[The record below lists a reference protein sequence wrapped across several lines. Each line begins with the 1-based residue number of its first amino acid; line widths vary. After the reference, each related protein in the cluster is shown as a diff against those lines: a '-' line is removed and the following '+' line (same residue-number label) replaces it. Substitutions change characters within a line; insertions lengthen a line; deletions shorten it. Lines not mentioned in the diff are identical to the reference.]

1 MRDQEVRP
9 PEQLPAAQPPQ
20 EGPPEPGVR
29 RRRRA
34 VAGELTVLAAYL
46 AAGIAV
52 TWPRVATGP
61 GRVPAVRDISS
72 YVWALW
78 WVAHQAVHLAN
89 PWFTGSMAAPVG
101 IQLGYDTTMPLLGV
115 LLAPVTLTA
124 GPAAAFWLIT
134 ILLPGLACYV
144 MYRVALLWLGRAGA
158 LAAGALYGL
167 APMLDWQVWFHLN
180 IAAGMVL
187 LPAALGA
194 AVRLRR
200 SGRRRDAVLL
210 GVVLGVSV
218 LINQETALLAGAI
231 AGAVLIAAV
240 ATGWLTSSPIRTE
253 SSVPI
258 GEEDRGGA
266 TVKRAGAGRAGAGR
280 AGAGKAG
287 AGKAGAGKV
296 AAAGLA
302 VAVALAVASP
312 QLIAMAQQARS
323 GGAFARPA
331 ELAGTY
337 LLYGAQLPGLFG
349 PSPRLGSAGLS
360 WLASGYHYPQAAEGV
375 PAFGL
380 ALTLA
385 ALAGLILSVRPGGR
399 APWRRS
405 TAWLLAAGWLGSAVL
420 ALGPTLRLGT
430 RTYVPLAQAWHGVHV
445 SLAMPYTWLVRVPG
459 LSAFREADRLALAG
473 LAAAALLAG
482 FTADRLATA
491 IRERWTAPRPG
502 TPSGPAR
509 APLSDRNRVFRSDRR
524 EGQPS
529 SDDRPGG
536 HEQRDGSAPSR
547 LRTCAP
553 LAVAAVVTA
562 FALLEM
568 GWSGFPHRTTV
579 PTAYPELDRPIA
591 DDFSSSVVVDIP
603 FGLRGG
609 IPLYGSGVNARSLL
623 MATADGHPRAISYT
637 SWVPRHTTAGI
648 QAHPFYA
655 RLNAAQ
661 HGRDSTP
668 RQLAAA
674 RRDARR
680 MHVGWVVDWKPRT
693 PEISRFL
700 AGAGFRLDY
709 TVSGVAVYRPA
720 GVGPVTP

>member
-1 MRDQEVRP
+1 M
-9 PEQLPAAQPPQ
+9 
-20 EGPPEPGVR
+20 R

-134 ILLPGLACYV
+134 IVLPGLLCYV
-144 MYRVALLWLGRAGA
+144 MYLTARLWLGRPGA
-158 LAAGALYGL
+158 IAAGALYGL
-167 APMLDWQVWFHLN
+167 AAMVDWQVWFHLN
-180 IAAGMVL
+180 IAAGMLTV
-187 LPAALGA
+187 PAALGA

-240 ATGWLTSSPIRTE
+240 ATGWLAEP
-253 SSVPI
+253 
-258 GEEDRGGA
+258 
-266 TVKRAGAGRAGAGR
+266 GRRLARLA
-280 AGAGKAG
+280 
-287 AGKAGAGKV
+287 V
-296 AAAGLA
+296 VGLA
-302 VAVALAVASP
+302 VGVALVVASP

-405 TAWLLAAGWLGSAVL
+405 TAWLLAAGWLGSAAL

-430 RTYVPLAQAWHGVHV
+430 RTYVPLAQAWHGVQV
-445 SLAMPYTWLVRVPG
+445 SLAMPYTWLIRVPG

-482 FTADRLATA
+482 FTADRLARA
-491 IRERWTAPRPG
+491 VRER
-502 TPSGPAR
+502 R
-509 APLSDRNRVFRSDRR
+509 A
-524 EGQPS
+524 G
-529 SDDRPGG
+529 
-536 HEQRDGSAPSR
+536 
-547 LRTCAP
+547 LRASAP
-553 LAVAAVVTA
+553 LAAAAVL
-562 FALLEM
+562 ALVAVLEM
-568 GWSGFPHRTTV
+568 GWSGFPHRTTI
-579 PTAYPELDRPIA
+579 PAAYPDLDLPIA

-648 QAHPFYA
+648 RAHPFYA

-693 PEISRFL
+693 PEVSRFL

-709 TVSGVAVYRPA
+709 TVSGVAVYRPVGA
-720 GVGPVTP
+720 GPVTP

>member
-1 MRDQEVRP
+1 
-9 PEQLPAAQPPQ
+9 
-20 EGPPEPGVR
+20 VR

-144 MYRVALLWLGRAGA
+144 MYRVALLWLGRVGA

-210 GVVLGVSV
+210 GVVLGASV
-218 LINQETALLAGAI
+218 LINQETALLAAAI
-231 AGAVLIAAV
+231 AGAALIAAV
-240 ATGWLTSSPIRTE
+240 ATGWLATSSNGTE

-258 GEEDRGGA
+258 GEGGPGGA
-266 TVKRAGAGRAGAGR
+266 TAERVASGRAGARRAGAGR
-280 AGAGKAG
+280 
-287 AGKAGAGKV
+287 V

-302 VAVALAVASP
+302 VAVALVVASP
-312 QLIAMAQQARS
+312 QLVAMAQQARS
-323 GGAFARPA
+323 GGAFARPG

-349 PSPRLGSAGLS
+349 PSPRLGTFGLAA
-360 WLASGYHYPQAAEGV
+360 LASGYHYPEAAEGV

-385 ALAGLILSVRPGGR
+385 ALAGLILSVRRGSR

-405 TAWLLAAGWLGSAVL
+405 TAWLLAAGWLGSAAL

-430 RTYVPLAQAWHGVHV
+430 RTYVPLAQAWHGVRV
-445 SLAMPYTWLVRVPG
+445 SLVLPYTWLIRVPG

-482 FTADRLATA
+482 FAADRLAA
-491 IRERWTAPRPG
+491 AVRER
-502 TPSGPAR
+502 R
-509 APLSDRNRVFRSDRR
+509 AGV
-524 EGQPS
+524 
-529 SDDRPGG
+529 
-536 HEQRDGSAPSR
+536 
-547 LRTCAP
+547 P
-553 LAVAAVVTA
+553 LAAAAVL
-562 FALLEM
+562 ALVAVLEM
-568 GWSGFPHRTTV
+568 GWSGFPHRTTI

-591 DDFSSSVVVDIP
+591 DDLSSSVVVDIP

-609 IPLYGSGVNARSLL
+609 LPLYGSGVNARSLL

-648 QAHPFYA
+648 RAHPFYA

-720 GVGPVTP
+720 GPGPVTP

>member
-9 PEQLPAAQPPQ
+9 PGQHPAAQPPQ
-20 EGPPEPGVR
+20 EGRPDPGAR
-29 RRRRA
+29 RGRRRA

-134 ILLPGLACYV
+134 IVLPGLLCYV
-144 MYRVALLWLGRAGA
+144 MYRTARLWLGRPGA
-158 LAAGALYGL
+158 IAAGALYGL
-167 APMLDWQVWFHLN
+167 AAMLDWQVWFHLN
-180 IAAGMVL
+180 IAAGML
-187 LPAALGA
+187 TLPAALGA

-231 AGAVLIAAV
+231 AGAVLIYGT
-240 ATGWLTSSPIRTE
+240 ATGWLAEP
-253 SSVPI
+253 
-258 GEEDRGGA
+258 
-266 TVKRAGAGRAGAGR
+266 GRRLARLGT
-280 AGAGKAG
+280 
-287 AGKAGAGKV
+287 
-296 AAAGLA
+296 AGLG
-302 VAVALAVASP
+302 VVVALAVASP

-349 PSPRLGSAGLS
+349 PSPRLGSSGLS

-385 ALAGLILSVRPGGR
+385 ALAGLILSVRRGGGR
-399 APWRRS
+399 PWRRS
-405 TAWLLAAGWLGSAVL
+405 TAWLLAAGWLCSAAL
-420 ALGPTLRLGT
+420 ALGPTLHLGT
-430 RTYVPLAQAWHGVHV
+430 RTYVPLAQAWHGVQV

-482 FTADRLATA
+482 FTADRLAAA
-491 IRERWTAPRPG
+491 IRAG
-502 TPSGPAR
+502 
-509 APLSDRNRVFRSDRR
+509 
-524 EGQPS
+524 
-529 SDDRPGG
+529 
-536 HEQRDGSAPSR
+536 R
-547 LRTCAP
+547 LRAGAP
-553 LAVAAVVTA
+553 LAAAAVLAVLA
-562 FALLEM
+562 VLEM
-568 GWSGFPHRTTV
+568 GWAGSPHRTTI

-623 MATADGHPRAISYT
+623 VATADGHPRAISYT
-637 SWVPRHTTAGI
+637 SWVPRHTTAGVRS
-648 QAHPFYA
+648 HPFYA

-668 RQLAAA
+668 QQLAAA

-680 MHVGWVVDWKPRT
+680 MHVGWVIDWKPLT

-720 GVGPVTP
+720 GAGPVTP

>member
-78 WVAHQAVHLAN
+78 WVAHQAVHLAS

-134 ILLPGLACYV
+134 IVLPGLLCYV
-144 MYRVALLWLGRAGA
+144 MYLTARLWLGRPGA
-158 LAAGALYGL
+158 IAAGALYGL
-167 APMLDWQVWFHLN
+167 AAMLDWQVWFHLN
-180 IAAGMVL
+180 IAAGMLTV
-187 LPAALGA
+187 PAALGA

-240 ATGWLTSSPIRTE
+240 ATGWLA
-253 SSVPI
+253 VP
-258 GEEDRGGA
+258 
-266 TVKRAGAGRAGAGR
+266 GRRLARLA
-280 AGAGKAG
+280 
-287 AGKAGAGKV
+287 V
-296 AAAGLA
+296 VGLA
-302 VAVALAVASP
+302 VGVALVVASP

-405 TAWLLAAGWLGSAVL
+405 TAWLLAAGWLGSAAL

-430 RTYVPLAQAWHGVHV
+430 RTYVPLAQAWHGVQV

-482 FTADRLATA
+482 FTADRLARA
-491 IRERWTAPRPG
+491 VRER
-502 TPSGPAR
+502 R
-509 APLSDRNRVFRSDRR
+509 A
-524 EGQPS
+524 G
-529 SDDRPGG
+529 
-536 HEQRDGSAPSR
+536 
-547 LRTCAP
+547 LRASAP
-553 LAVAAVVTA
+553 LAAAAVL
-562 FALLEM
+562 ALVAVLEM
-568 GWSGFPHRTTV
+568 GWSGFPHRTTI
-579 PTAYPELDRPIA
+579 PAAYPALDLPIA

-637 SWVPRHTTAGI
+637 SWVPRHTTAGVR
-648 QAHPFYA
+648 AHPFYA

-668 RQLAAA
+668 QQLAAA

-680 MHVGWVVDWKPRT
+680 MHVGWVIDWKPRT

-709 TVSGVAVYRPA
+709 TVSGAAVYRPVGA
-720 GVGPVTP
+720 GPVTP

>member
-1 MRDQEVRP
+1 V
-9 PEQLPAAQPPQ
+9 
-20 EGPPEPGVR
+20 
-29 RRRRA
+29 
-34 VAGELTVLAAYL
+34 
-46 AAGIAV
+46 I
-52 TWPRVATGP
+52 
-61 GRVPAVRDISS
+61 
-72 YVWALW
+72 
-78 WVAHQAVHLAN
+78 HLAN

-144 MYRVALLWLGRAGA
+144 MYRVALLWLGRVGA

-240 ATGWLTSSPIRTE
+240 ATGWLALSPIRTE

-258 GEEDRGGA
+258 GEESPGGVA
-266 TVKRAGAGRAGAGR
+266 VERAAGRVAVGR
-280 AGAGKAG
+280 VAVGRVAVGR
-287 AGKAGAGKV
+287 V

-302 VAVALAVASP
+302 VAVALVVASP

-349 PSPRLGSAGLS
+349 PSPRLGSSGLS

-385 ALAGLILSVRPGGR
+385 ALAGLILSVRRSGR

-405 TAWLLAAGWLGSAVL
+405 TAWLLAAGWLGSAAL

-430 RTYVPLAQAWHGVHV
+430 RTYVPLAQAWHGVQV
-445 SLAMPYTWLVRVPG
+445 SLAMPYTWLIRVPG

-482 FTADRLATA
+482 FTADRLARA
-491 IRERWTAPRPG
+491 VR
-502 TPSGPAR
+502 AR
-509 APLSDRNRVFRSDRR
+509 RA
-524 EGQPS
+524 G
-529 SDDRPGG
+529 
-536 HEQRDGSAPSR
+536 
-547 LRTCAP
+547 LRASAP
-553 LAVAAVVTA
+553 LAAAAVL
-562 FALLEM
+562 ALVAVLEM
-568 GWSGFPHRTTV
+568 GWSGFPHRTTI
-579 PTAYPELDRPIA
+579 PAAYPDLDLPIA

-603 FGLRGG
+603 FGLRDG

-648 QAHPFYA
+648 RAHPFYA

-680 MHVGWVVDWKPRT
+680 THVGWVIDWKPRT

-709 TVSGVAVYRPA
+709 TVSGVAVYRPVGA
-720 GVGPVTP
+720 GPVTP

>member
-1 MRDQEVRP
+1 
-9 PEQLPAAQPPQ
+9 
-20 EGPPEPGVR
+20 
-29 RRRRA
+29 
-34 VAGELTVLAAYL
+34 
-46 AAGIAV
+46 
-52 TWPRVATGP
+52 
-61 GRVPAVRDISS
+61 
-72 YVWALW
+72 
-78 WVAHQAVHLAN
+78 
-89 PWFTGSMAAPVG
+89 
-101 IQLGYDTTMPLLGV
+101 
-115 LLAPVTLTA
+115 
-124 GPAAAFWLIT
+124 
-134 ILLPGLACYV
+134 
-144 MYRVALLWLGRAGA
+144 
-158 LAAGALYGL
+158 
-167 APMLDWQVWFHLN
+167 
-180 IAAGMVL
+180 
-187 LPAALGA
+187 
-194 AVRLRR
+194 
-200 SGRRRDAVLL
+200 
-210 GVVLGVSV
+210 
-218 LINQETALLAGAI
+218 
-231 AGAVLIAAV
+231 
-240 ATGWLTSSPIRTE
+240 
-253 SSVPI
+253 
-258 GEEDRGGA
+258 
-266 TVKRAGAGRAGAGR
+266 
-280 AGAGKAG
+280 
-287 AGKAGAGKV
+287 
-296 AAAGLA
+296 

-405 TAWLLAAGWLGSAVL
+405 TAWLLAAGWLGSAAL

-430 RTYVPLAQAWHGVHV
+430 RTYVPLAQAWHGVQV

-491 IRERWTAPRPG
+491 IRKRWTAPRPG
-502 TPSGPAR
+502 TPGGPAR
-509 APLSDRNRVFRSDRR
+509 APLFDRNRVFRSDQR

-648 QAHPFYA
+648 RAHPFYA

-709 TVSGVAVYRPA
+709 TVSGVAVYRPVGA
-720 GVGPVTP
+720 GPVTP

>member
-1 MRDQEVRP
+1 VRDQEVRP
-9 PEQLPAAQPPQ
+9 PEQLPAAQPPR
-20 EGPPEPGVR
+20 EGPPEPGAR

-34 VAGELTVLAAYL
+34 LAGELTVLAAYL

-72 YVWALW
+72 YVWDLW
-78 WVAHQAVHLAN
+78 WVAHQAIHLAN

-144 MYRVALLWLGRAGA
+144 MYRVALLWLGQVGA

-218 LINQETALLAGAI
+218 LINQETALLAGAT
-231 AGAVLIAAV
+231 AAAVLIYGA
-240 ATGWLTSSPIRTE
+240 ATGWLAQP
-253 SSVPI
+253 
-258 GEEDRGGA
+258 
-266 TVKRAGAGRAGAGR
+266 GRRLARLAM
-280 AGAGKAG
+280 
-287 AGKAGAGKV
+287 V
-296 AAAGLA
+296 GLS
-302 VAVALAVASP
+302 VAVALVVASP

-349 PSPRLGSAGLS
+349 PSPRLGSFGLAA
-360 WLASGYHYPQAAEGV
+360 LASGYHYPQAAEGV

-380 ALTLA
+380 VLTA
-385 ALAGLILSVRPGGR
+385 TALAGLVLSLHRRGAR
-399 APWRRS
+399 PWRRS
-405 TAWLLAAGWLGSAVL
+405 AAWLLAAGWLGSAAL
-420 ALGPTLRLGT
+420 ALGPTLHLGQ
-430 RTYVPLAQAWHGVHV
+430 RTYVPLAQAWHGVQV

-482 FTADRLATA
+482 FAADRLAA
-491 IRERWTAPRPG
+491 AVRER
-502 TPSGPAR
+502 R
-509 APLSDRNRVFRSDRR
+509 A
-524 EGQPS
+524 G
-529 SDDRPGG
+529 
-536 HEQRDGSAPSR
+536 
-547 LRTCAP
+547 LRAGAP
-553 LAVAAVVTA
+553 LAAAAVL
-562 FALLEM
+562 ALVAGLEM

-648 QAHPFYA
+648 RAHPFYA

-674 RRDARR
+674 RRDAGR
-680 MHVGWVVDWKPRT
+680 MHVGWVIDWKPRT

-720 GVGPVTP
+720 GPGPVTP

>member
-1 MRDQEVRP
+1 
-9 PEQLPAAQPPQ
+9 
-20 EGPPEPGVR
+20 
-29 RRRRA
+29 

-134 ILLPGLACYV
+134 IVLPGLLCYV
-144 MYRVALLWLGRAGA
+144 MYRTARLWLGRPGA
-158 LAAGALYGL
+158 IAAGALYGL
-167 APMLDWQVWFHLN
+167 AAMLDWQVWFHLN
-180 IAAGMVL
+180 IAAGMLTV
-187 LPAALGA
+187 PAALGA

-210 GVVLGVSV
+210 GAVLGVSV

-240 ATGWLTSSPIRTE
+240 ATGWLAPSPTGTE
-253 SSVPI
+253 SSVPV
-258 GEEDRGGA
+258 GDESPGGA
-266 TVKRAGAGRAGAGR
+266 AVERVAAGRVAAGR
-280 AGAGKAG
+280 
-287 AGKAGAGKV
+287 V

-302 VAVALAVASP
+302 VAVALIVASP

-349 PSPRLGSAGLS
+349 PSPRLGSSGLS
-360 WLASGYHYPQAAEGV
+360 WLASGYHYQQAAEGV

-385 ALAGLILSVRPGGR
+385 ALAGLILSVRTGGR
-399 APWRRS
+399 APWRCS
-405 TAWLLAAGWLGSAVL
+405 TAWLLAAGWLGSAAL

-430 RTYVPLAQAWHGVHV
+430 RTYVPLAQAWHGVQV
-445 SLAMPYTWLVRVPG
+445 SLAMPYTWLIRVPG

-482 FTADRLATA
+482 FTADRLARA
-491 IRERWTAPRPG
+491 VR
-502 TPSGPAR
+502 AR
-509 APLSDRNRVFRSDRR
+509 RA
-524 EGQPS
+524 G
-529 SDDRPGG
+529 
-536 HEQRDGSAPSR
+536 
-547 LRTCAP
+547 LRASAP
-553 LAVAAVVTA
+553 LAAAAVL
-562 FALLEM
+562 ALVAVLEM
-568 GWSGFPHRTTV
+568 GWSGFPHRTTI
-579 PTAYPELDRPIA
+579 PAAYPDLDLPIA

-603 FGLRGG
+603 FGLRDG

-648 QAHPFYA
+648 RAHPFYA

-680 MHVGWVVDWKPRT
+680 THVGWVIDWKPRT

-709 TVSGVAVYRPA
+709 TVSGVAVYRPVGA
-720 GVGPVTP
+720 GPVTP

>member
-1 MRDQEVRP
+1 M
-9 PEQLPAAQPPQ
+9 
-20 EGPPEPGVR
+20 R

-134 ILLPGLACYV
+134 IVLPGLLCYV
-144 MYRVALLWLGRAGA
+144 MYLTARLWLGRPGA
-158 LAAGALYGL
+158 IAAGALYGL
-167 APMLDWQVWFHLN
+167 AAMLDWQVWFHLN
-180 IAAGMVL
+180 IAAGMLTV
-187 LPAALGA
+187 PAALGA

-240 ATGWLTSSPIRTE
+240 ATGWLAVLAGSLAPGPLRRRCLPSSLLRR
-253 SSVPI
+253 SSVAP
-258 GEEDRGGA
+258 A
-266 TVKRAGAGRAGAGR
+266 SLV
-280 AGAGKAG
+280 GKTAPRPSRSL
-287 AGKAGAGKV
+287 AV
-296 AAAGLA
+296 SGLA
-302 VAVALAVASP
+302 VAVALVVASP

-405 TAWLLAAGWLGSAVL
+405 TAWLLAAGWLGSAAL

-430 RTYVPLAQAWHGVHV
+430 RTYVPLAQAWHGVQV

-482 FTADRLATA
+482 FTADRLARA
-491 IRERWTAPRPG
+491 VRER
-502 TPSGPAR
+502 R
-509 APLSDRNRVFRSDRR
+509 A
-524 EGQPS
+524 G
-529 SDDRPGG
+529 
-536 HEQRDGSAPSR
+536 
-547 LRTCAP
+547 LRASAP
-553 LAVAAVVTA
+553 LAAAAVL
-562 FALLEM
+562 ALVAVLEM
-568 GWSGFPHRTTV
+568 GWSGFPHRTTI
-579 PTAYPELDRPIA
+579 PAAYPDLDLPIA

-648 QAHPFYA
+648 RAHPFYA

-693 PEISRFL
+693 PEVSRFL

-709 TVSGVAVYRPA
+709 TVSGVAVYRPVGA
-720 GVGPVTP
+720 GPVTP

>member
-1 MRDQEVRP
+1 
-9 PEQLPAAQPPQ
+9 
-20 EGPPEPGVR
+20 
-29 RRRRA
+29 

-78 WVAHQAVHLAN
+78 WVAHQAVHLAS

-134 ILLPGLACYV
+134 IVLPGLLCYV
-144 MYRVALLWLGRAGA
+144 MYLTARLWLGRPGA
-158 LAAGALYGL
+158 IAAGALYGL
-167 APMLDWQVWFHLN
+167 AAMLDWQVWFHLN
-180 IAAGMVL
+180 IAAGMLTV
-187 LPAALGA
+187 PAALGA

-240 ATGWLTSSPIRTE
+240 ATGWRAVLAGSLAPGPLRRRCLPSSLLRR
-253 SSVPI
+253 SSVAP
-258 GEEDRGGA
+258 A
-266 TVKRAGAGRAGAGR
+266 SLV
-280 AGAGKAG
+280 GKTAPRPSRSL
-287 AGKAGAGKV
+287 AV
-296 AAAGLA
+296 SGLA
-302 VAVALAVASP
+302 VGVALVVASP

-405 TAWLLAAGWLGSAVL
+405 TAWLLAAGWLGSAAL

-430 RTYVPLAQAWHGVHV
+430 RTYVPLAQAWHGVQV

-482 FTADRLATA
+482 FTADRLARA
-491 IRERWTAPRPG
+491 VR
-502 TPSGPAR
+502 AR
-509 APLSDRNRVFRSDRR
+509 QA
-524 EGQPS
+524 G
-529 SDDRPGG
+529 
-536 HEQRDGSAPSR
+536 
-547 LRTCAP
+547 LRASAP
-553 LAVAAVVTA
+553 LAAAAVL
-562 FALLEM
+562 ALVAVLEM
-568 GWSGFPHRTTV
+568 GWSGFPHRTTI
-579 PTAYPELDRPIA
+579 PAAYPALDLPIA

-637 SWVPRHTTAGI
+637 SWVPRHTTAGVR
-648 QAHPFYA
+648 AHPFYA

-668 RQLAAA
+668 QQLAAA

-680 MHVGWVVDWKPRT
+680 MHVGWVIDWKPRT

-709 TVSGVAVYRPA
+709 TVSGAAVYRPVGA
-720 GVGPVTP
+720 GPVTP

>member
-1 MRDQEVRP
+1 
-9 PEQLPAAQPPQ
+9 
-20 EGPPEPGVR
+20 VR

-34 VAGELTVLAAYL
+34 VARELTVLAAYL
-46 AAGIAV
+46 TAGTAV

-61 GRVPAVRDISS
+61 GRVPTVRDISS

-78 WVAHQAVHLAN
+78 WVAHQAIHLAN
-89 PWFTGSMAAPVG
+89 PFFTGSMAAPAG
-101 IQLGYDTTMPLLGV
+101 IQLGYNTTMPLLGV
-115 LLAPVTLTA
+115 VLAPVTLTA

-134 ILLPGLACYV
+134 IVLPGLLCYV
-144 MYRVALLWLGRAGA
+144 MYRTARLWLARPGA
-158 LAAGALYGL
+158 IAAGALYGL
-167 APMLDWQVWFHLN
+167 AAMLDWQVWFHLN
-180 IAAGMVL
+180 IAAGML
-187 LPAALGA
+187 TLPAALGT

-200 SGRRRDAVLL
+200 SGRPRDAVLL
-210 GVVLGVSV
+210 GLVLGVSV
-218 LINQETALLAGAI
+218 LINQETALLAGAT
-231 AGAVLIAAV
+231 AGAVLIYGAV
-240 ATGWLTSSPIRTE
+240 LAGSLARGPLRGATFPPRADVAPSSRRQR
-253 SSVPI
+253 SSVQ
-258 GEEDRGGA
+258 
-266 TVKRAGAGRAGAGR
+266 
-280 AGAGKAG
+280 
-287 AGKAGAGKV
+287 
-296 AAAGLA
+296 AAPRPFRSLAVAGLA
-302 VAVALAVASP
+302 MAVALVVASP

-349 PSPRLGSAGLS
+349 PSPRLGSFGLAA
-360 WLASGYHYPQAAEGV
+360 LASGYHYPEAAEGV

-385 ALAGLILSVRPGGR
+385 ALAGLILSVRRGGR

-405 TAWLLAAGWLGSAVL
+405 TAWLLAAGWLGSAAL
-420 ALGPTLRLGT
+420 ALGPTLHLGQ
-430 RTYVPLAQAWHGVHV
+430 RTYIPLAQTWHGVQV
-445 SLAMPYTWLVRVPG
+445 SLAMPYTWLIRVPG

-482 FTADRLATA
+482 FAADRLAAA
-491 IRERWTAPRPG
+491 IRER
-502 TPSGPAR
+502 
-509 APLSDRNRVFRSDRR
+509 RVQAS
-524 EGQPS
+524 
-529 SDDRPGG
+529 
-536 HEQRDGSAPSR
+536 
-547 LRTCAP
+547 AP
-553 LAVAAVVTA
+553 LAAAAALAVVA
-562 FALLEM
+562 VLEM
-568 GWSGFPHRTTV
+568 GWSGFPHRTTI
-579 PTAYPELDRPIA
+579 PTAYPQLDRPIA

-637 SWVPRHTTAGI
+637 SWVPRHTTASI
-648 QAHPFYA
+648 RAHPFYA

-661 HGRDSTP
+661 HGRGSSP

-680 MHVGWVVDWKPRT
+680 MHVGWVIDWKPRT
-693 PEISRFL
+693 PETSRFL

-720 GVGPVTP
+720 GAAPGTP

>member
-1 MRDQEVRP
+1 
-9 PEQLPAAQPPQ
+9 
-20 EGPPEPGVR
+20 
-29 RRRRA
+29 

-72 YVWALW
+72 YVWDLW

-124 GPAAAFWLIT
+124 GPAVAFWLIT
-134 ILLPGLACYV
+134 IVLPGLACYV
-144 MYRVALLWLGRAGA
+144 MYRVARLWLGRAGA

-167 APMLDWQVWFHLN
+167 AAMLDWQVWFHLN

-218 LINQETALLAGAI
+218 LINQETALLAGAM
-231 AGAVLIAAV
+231 AGAVLVGSPATGPLWRRCLPSSLLRRSFVAPAPLAGKTAPRPSRSFAVTGLAAAV
-240 ATGWLTSSPIRTE
+240 AL
-253 SSVPI
+253 V
-258 GEEDRGGA
+258 
-266 TVKRAGAGRAGAGR
+266 
-280 AGAGKAG
+280 
-287 AGKAGAGKV
+287 
-296 AAAGLA
+296 
-302 VAVALAVASP
+302 VASP

-349 PSPRLGSAGLS
+349 PSPRLGSFGLAA
-360 WLASGYHYPQAAEGV
+360 LASGYHYPQPAEGV

-380 ALTLA
+380 VLTAA
-385 ALAGLILSVRPGGR
+385 ALAGLVLSVRRR
-399 APWRRS
+399 AARPWRRS
-405 TAWLLAAGWLGSAVL
+405 SAWLLAAGWLGSAAL
-420 ALGPTLRLGT
+420 ALGPTLHLGQ
-430 RTYVPLAQAWHGVHV
+430 RTYIPLAQSWHGVRV
-445 SLAMPYTWLVRVPG
+445 SLVMPYSWLIRVPG

-482 FTADRLATA
+482 FTADRLAA
-491 IRERWTAPRPG
+491 AVRERRTAPRPG
-502 TPSGPAR
+502 PLVGTGPALAR
-509 APLSDRNRVFRSDRR
+509 PAGPGDRPA
-524 EGQPS
+524 GPG
-529 SDDRPGG
+529 DRPGG
-536 HEQRDGSAPSR
+536 RGPQGRPAPSR
-547 LRTCAP
+547 LRAGAP
-553 LAVAAVVTA
+553 LAVTAVLAA

-568 GWSGFPHRTTV
+568 GWAGSPHPATI
-579 PTAYPELDRPIA
+579 PTAYPRLDLPIA

-609 IPLYGSGVNARSLL
+609 IPLYGSPANPRSLL
-623 MATADGHPRAISYT
+623 VATADGHPRAVSYT

-648 QAHPFYA
+648 RAHPFYA

-668 RQLAAA
+668 RQLTAA
-674 RRDARR
+674 RGDARR
-680 MHVGWVVDWKPRT
+680 MHIGWVIDWKPRT

-720 GVGPVTP
+720 GASPGTP

>member
-20 EGPPEPGVR
+20 ENPPEPGAR

-144 MYRVALLWLGRAGA
+144 MYRVALLWLSRVGA

-240 ATGWLTSSPIRTE
+240 AAGWLAVLAGSLAPGPLE
-253 SSVPI
+253 
-258 GEEDRGGA
+258 GA
-266 TVKRAGAGRAGAGR
+266 AFPPRSLALLRRAASLV
-280 AGAGKAG
+280 GKTAPRPSRSL
-287 AGKAGAGKV
+287 AM
-296 AAAGLA
+296 AGLA
-302 VAVALAVASP
+302 AAVALIVASP

-360 WLASGYHYPQAAEGV
+360 WLASGYHYPQAGEGV

-380 ALTLA
+380 ALTVA

-405 TAWLLAAGWLGSAVL
+405 TAWLLAAGWLGSAAL

-430 RTYVPLAQAWHGVHV
+430 RTYVPLAQAWHGVQV
-445 SLAMPYTWLVRVPG
+445 SLAMPYTWLIRVPG

-482 FTADRLATA
+482 FTADRLAA
-491 IRERWTAPRPG
+491 AVRERRTG
-502 TPSGPAR
+502 LR
-509 APLSDRNRVFRSDRR
+509 A
-524 EGQPS
+524 G
-529 SDDRPGG
+529 
-536 HEQRDGSAPSR
+536 
-547 LRTCAP
+547 AP
-553 LAVAAVVTA
+553 LAAAAVL
-562 FALLEM
+562 ALVAVAEM
-568 GWSGFPHRTTV
+568 GWSGFPHRTTI
-579 PTAYPELDRPIA
+579 PTAYPDLDRPIA
-591 DDFSSSVVVDIP
+591 DDLSRSVVVDIP

-648 QAHPFYA
+648 RAHPFYA

-661 HGRDSTP
+661 HGRGSSP

-680 MHVGWVVDWKPRT
+680 MHVGWVIDWKPRT
-693 PEISRFL
+693 PETSRFL

-720 GVGPVTP
+720 GAAPGTP

>member
-1 MRDQEVRP
+1 
-9 PEQLPAAQPPQ
+9 
-20 EGPPEPGVR
+20 
-29 RRRRA
+29 
-34 VAGELTVLAAYL
+34 
-46 AAGIAV
+46 
-52 TWPRVATGP
+52 
-61 GRVPAVRDISS
+61 
-72 YVWALW
+72 
-78 WVAHQAVHLAN
+78 
-89 PWFTGSMAAPVG
+89 
-101 IQLGYDTTMPLLGV
+101 
-115 LLAPVTLTA
+115 
-124 GPAAAFWLIT
+124 
-134 ILLPGLACYV
+134 
-144 MYRVALLWLGRAGA
+144 
-158 LAAGALYGL
+158 
-167 APMLDWQVWFHLN
+167 MLDWQVWFHLN

-240 ATGWLTSSPIRTE
+240 ATSWLASSSTGTE
-253 SSVPI
+253 SSAPI
-258 GEEDRGGA
+258 GEGNPGGA
-266 TVKRAGAGRAGAGR
+266 IVERVAAGRVAAGR
-280 AGAGKAG
+280 VAAGR
-287 AGKAGAGKV
+287 V

-302 VAVALAVASP
+302 AVVALIVASP

-331 ELAGTY
+331 ELASTY

-349 PSPRLGSAGLS
+349 PSPRLGSFGLAT
-360 WLASGYHYPQAAEGV
+360 LASGYHYPEAAEGV

-380 ALTLA
+380 VLTAA
-385 ALAGLILSVRPGGR
+385 ALAGLVLSVRRRGAR
-399 APWRRS
+399 PWRRS
-405 TAWLLAAGWLGSAVL
+405 TAWLLAAGWLGSAAL
-420 ALGPTLRLGT
+420 ALGPTLHLGQ
-430 RTYVPLAQAWHGVHV
+430 RTYIPLAQAWHGVRV
-445 SLAMPYTWLVRVPG
+445 SLIMPYTWLIRVPG

-482 FTADRLATA
+482 FAADRLAAT

-502 TPSGPAR
+502 TFDGAGR
-509 APLSDRNRVFRSDRR
+509 APTGSA
-524 EGQPS
+524 GPG
-529 SDDRPGG
+529 DRPDGG
-536 HEQRDGSAPSR
+536 RRRDGSAPSR

-553 LAVAAVVTA
+553 LTIAAMVTA

-648 QAHPFYA
+648 RAHPFYA

-709 TVSGVAVYRPA
+709 TVSGVAVYRPVGA
-720 GVGPVTP
+720 GPVTP

>member
-1 MRDQEVRP
+1 VRDQEVRP
-9 PEQLPAAQPPQ
+9 PDQRPAAQPPQ
-20 EGPPEPGVR
+20 DGRPDPGVR
-29 RRRRA
+29 PSRRRA
-34 VAGELTVLAAYL
+34 VAGELAVLAAYL

-72 YVWALW
+72 YVWDLW

-89 PWFTGSMAAPVG
+89 PWFTGSMAAPAG

-124 GPAAAFWLIT
+124 GPAAAFWLVT
-134 ILLPGLACYV
+134 IVLPGLACYV

-167 APMLDWQVWFHLN
+167 AAMLDWQVWFHLN

-218 LINQETALLAGAI
+218 LINQETALLAGAT
-231 AGAVLIAAV
+231 AGAVLAGSLWAAIRAAFPPRSHRRSFV
-240 ATGWLTSSPIRTE
+240 APASL
-253 SSVPI
+253 
-258 GEEDRGGA
+258 
-266 TVKRAGAGRAGAGR
+266 
-280 AGAGKAG
+280 AGKTAPRPFRSL
-287 AGKAGAGKV
+287 AL
-296 AAAGLA
+296 AGLA
-302 VAVALAVASP
+302 AAVALAVASP

-349 PSPRLGSAGLS
+349 PSPRLGSFGLAA
-360 WLASGYHYPQAAEGV
+360 LASGYHYPEAAEGV

-380 ALTLA
+380 VLTLA
-385 ALAGLILSVRPGGR
+385 ALAGLILSVRRGSPARPGR
-399 APWRRS
+399 PWRRS
-405 TAWLLAAGWLGSAVL
+405 TAWLLAAGWLGSAAL
-420 ALGPTLRLGT
+420 ALGPALHLGQ
-430 RTYVPLAQAWHGVHV
+430 RTYLPLAQTWHGVRV
-445 SLAMPYTWLVRVPG
+445 SLVMPYTWLIRVPG

-482 FTADRLATA
+482 FTADRLAAA
-491 IRERWTAPRPG
+491 IRERWTARRD
-502 TPSGPAR
+502 GPA
-509 APLSDRNRVFRSDRR
+509 ASRR
-524 EGQPS
+524 
-529 SDDRPGG
+529 
-536 HEQRDGSAPSR
+536 
-547 LRTCAP
+547 RTGAP
-553 LAVAAVVTA
+553 LAIAAVLTT

-568 GWSGFPHRTTV
+568 GWSGFPHRTTI

-623 MATADGHPRAISYT
+623 VATADGHPRAISYT
-637 SWVPRHTTAGI
+637 SWVPRRTTAGI
-648 QAHPFYA
+648 RSHPFYA

-680 MHVGWVVDWKPRT
+680 MHVGWVIDWKPRT

-709 TVSGVAVYRPA
+709 TVSGVAVFRPA
-720 GVGPVTP
+720 GAAPGTP

>member
-1 MRDQEVRP
+1 VRDQEVRP
-9 PEQLPAAQPPQ
+9 PEQLPAAQPPR
-20 EGPPEPGVR
+20 EGPPEPGAR

-34 VAGELTVLAAYL
+34 LAGELTVLAAYL

-72 YVWALW
+72 YVWDLW
-78 WVAHQAVHLAN
+78 WVAHQAIHLAN

-144 MYRVALLWLGRAGA
+144 MYRVALLWLGRVGA

-218 LINQETALLAGAI
+218 LINQETALLAGAT
-231 AGAVLIAAV
+231 AAAVLIYGA
-240 ATGWLTSSPIRTE
+240 ATGWLAQP
-253 SSVPI
+253 
-258 GEEDRGGA
+258 
-266 TVKRAGAGRAGAGR
+266 GRRLARLAM
-280 AGAGKAG
+280 
-287 AGKAGAGKV
+287 V
-296 AAAGLA
+296 GLS
-302 VAVALAVASP
+302 VAVALVVASP

-349 PSPRLGSAGLS
+349 PSPRLGSFGLAA
-360 WLASGYHYPQAAEGV
+360 LASGYHYPQAAEGV

-380 ALTLA
+380 VLTA
-385 ALAGLILSVRPGGR
+385 TALAGLVLSLHRRGAR
-399 APWRRS
+399 PWRRS
-405 TAWLLAAGWLGSAVL
+405 AAWLLAAGWLGSAAL
-420 ALGPTLRLGT
+420 ALGPTLHLGQ
-430 RTYVPLAQAWHGVHV
+430 RTYVPLAQAWHGVQV

-482 FTADRLATA
+482 FAADRLAA
-491 IRERWTAPRPG
+491 AVRER
-502 TPSGPAR
+502 R
-509 APLSDRNRVFRSDRR
+509 A
-524 EGQPS
+524 G
-529 SDDRPGG
+529 
-536 HEQRDGSAPSR
+536 
-547 LRTCAP
+547 LRAGAP
-553 LAVAAVVTA
+553 LAAAAVL
-562 FALLEM
+562 ALVAGLEM

-648 QAHPFYA
+648 RAHPFYA

-674 RRDARR
+674 RRDAGR
-680 MHVGWVVDWKPRT
+680 MHVGWVIDWKPRT

-720 GVGPVTP
+720 GPGPVTP

>member
-1 MRDQEVRP
+1 VRDQEVRP
-9 PEQLPAAQPPQ
+9 PEQLPAAQPPR
-20 EGPPEPGVR
+20 EGPPEPGAR

-34 VAGELTVLAAYL
+34 LAGELTVLAAYL

-72 YVWALW
+72 YVWDLW
-78 WVAHQAVHLAN
+78 WVAHQAIHLAN

-144 MYRVALLWLGRAGA
+144 MYRVALLWLGRVGA

-218 LINQETALLAGAI
+218 LINQETALLAGAT
-231 AGAVLIAAV
+231 AAAVLIYGA
-240 ATGWLTSSPIRTE
+240 ATGWLAQP
-253 SSVPI
+253 
-258 GEEDRGGA
+258 
-266 TVKRAGAGRAGAGR
+266 GRRLARLAM
-280 AGAGKAG
+280 
-287 AGKAGAGKV
+287 V
-296 AAAGLA
+296 GLS
-302 VAVALAVASP
+302 VAVALVVASP

-349 PSPRLGSAGLS
+349 PSPRLGSFGLAA
-360 WLASGYHYPQAAEGV
+360 LASGYHYPQAAEGV

-380 ALTLA
+380 VLTA
-385 ALAGLILSVRPGGR
+385 TALAGLVLSLHRRGAR
-399 APWRRS
+399 PWRRS
-405 TAWLLAAGWLGSAVL
+405 AAWLLAAGWLGSAAL
-420 ALGPTLRLGT
+420 ALGPTLHLGQ
-430 RTYVPLAQAWHGVHV
+430 RTYVPLAQAWHGVQV

-482 FTADRLATA
+482 FAADRLAA
-491 IRERWTAPRPG
+491 AVRER
-502 TPSGPAR
+502 R
-509 APLSDRNRVFRSDRR
+509 A
-524 EGQPS
+524 G
-529 SDDRPGG
+529 
-536 HEQRDGSAPSR
+536 
-547 LRTCAP
+547 LRAGAP
-553 LAVAAVVTA
+553 LAAAAVL
-562 FALLEM
+562 ALVAGLEM

-579 PTAYPELDRPIA
+579 PAAYPELDRPIA

-648 QAHPFYA
+648 RAHPFYA

-674 RRDARR
+674 RRDAGR
-680 MHVGWVVDWKPRT
+680 MHVGWVIDWKPRT

-720 GVGPVTP
+720 GPGPVTP

>member
-1 MRDQEVRP
+1 M
-9 PEQLPAAQPPQ
+9 
-20 EGPPEPGVR
+20 R

-78 WVAHQAVHLAN
+78 WVAHQAVQLAN

-134 ILLPGLACYV
+134 IVLPGLLCYV
-144 MYRVALLWLGRAGA
+144 MYLTARLWLGRPGA
-158 LAAGALYGL
+158 IAAGALYGL
-167 APMLDWQVWFHLN
+167 AAMVDWQVWFHLN
-180 IAAGMVL
+180 IAAGMLPV
-187 LPAALGA
+187 PAALGA

-240 ATGWLTSSPIRTE
+240 ATGWLAEP
-253 SSVPI
+253 
-258 GEEDRGGA
+258 
-266 TVKRAGAGRAGAGR
+266 GRRLARLA
-280 AGAGKAG
+280 
-287 AGKAGAGKV
+287 V
-296 AAAGLA
+296 VGLS
-302 VAVALAVASP
+302 VAVALVVASP

-405 TAWLLAAGWLGSAVL
+405 TAWLLAAGWLGSAAL

-430 RTYVPLAQAWHGVHV
+430 RTYVPLAQAWHGVQV

-482 FTADRLATA
+482 FTADRLARA
-491 IRERWTAPRPG
+491 VRER
-502 TPSGPAR
+502 R
-509 APLSDRNRVFRSDRR
+509 A
-524 EGQPS
+524 G
-529 SDDRPGG
+529 
-536 HEQRDGSAPSR
+536 
-547 LRTCAP
+547 LRASAP
-553 LAVAAVVTA
+553 LAAAAVL
-562 FALLEM
+562 ALVAVLEM
-568 GWSGFPHRTTV
+568 GWSGFPHRTTI
-579 PTAYPELDRPIA
+579 PAAYPDLDLPIA

-648 QAHPFYA
+648 RAHPFYA

-693 PEISRFL
+693 PEVSRFL

-709 TVSGVAVYRPA
+709 TVSGVAVYRPVGA
-720 GVGPVTP
+720 GPVTP

>member
-1 MRDQEVRP
+1 M
-9 PEQLPAAQPPQ
+9 
-20 EGPPEPGVR
+20 R

-134 ILLPGLACYV
+134 IVLPGLLCYV
-144 MYRVALLWLGRAGA
+144 MYLTARLWLGRPGA
-158 LAAGALYGL
+158 IAAGALYGL
-167 APMLDWQVWFHLN
+167 AAMVDWQVWFHLN
-180 IAAGMVL
+180 IAAGMLTV
-187 LPAALGA
+187 PAALGA

-240 ATGWLTSSPIRTE
+240 ATGWLAEP
-253 SSVPI
+253 
-258 GEEDRGGA
+258 
-266 TVKRAGAGRAGAGR
+266 GRRLARLA
-280 AGAGKAG
+280 
-287 AGKAGAGKV
+287 V
-296 AAAGLA
+296 VGLA
-302 VAVALAVASP
+302 VAVALVVASP

-405 TAWLLAAGWLGSAVL
+405 TAWLLAAGWLGSAAL

-430 RTYVPLAQAWHGVHV
+430 RTYVPLAQAWHGVQV

-482 FTADRLATA
+482 FTADRLARA
-491 IRERWTAPRPG
+491 VRER
-502 TPSGPAR
+502 R
-509 APLSDRNRVFRSDRR
+509 A
-524 EGQPS
+524 G
-529 SDDRPGG
+529 
-536 HEQRDGSAPSR
+536 
-547 LRTCAP
+547 LRASAP
-553 LAVAAVVTA
+553 LAAAAVL
-562 FALLEM
+562 ALVAVLEM
-568 GWSGFPHRTTV
+568 GWSGFPHRTTIPV
-579 PTAYPELDRPIA
+579 AYPDLDLPIA

-648 QAHPFYA
+648 RAHPFYA

-693 PEISRFL
+693 PEVSRFL

-709 TVSGVAVYRPA
+709 TVSGVAVYRPVGA
-720 GVGPVTP
+720 GPVTP